1 MWRRFRRHRLALVG
15 LLIIALF
22 STMALLRPVVTWHHP
37 NAVDLTKFKNAPTL
51 PFIHGPLSDSHIMG
65 TDEAG
70 RDIYARI
77 VEAGRISL
85 TVGLLASAVS
95 AVIGTII
102 GMVSGYAGGK
112 TDDILMRFTELVMT
126 FPSFFAMIILVAL
139 VGPNMI
145 NLIAV
150 IGLLGWPGKAR
161 LVRGQVL
168 SIREMDYVMA
178 AKALGASGGRQI
190 FVHILPGIMGYVA
203 VAAMLTIAGA
213 ILAEAGLSFLG
224 LGVQIPQA
232 TWGNMMTSAQSMF
245 ILENNPWI
253 WLPPGFAISMTVIA
267 VNFMGD
273 GLRDAL
279 DPRTRIE

>member
-1 MWRRFRRHRLALVG
+1 
-15 LLIIALF
+15 
-22 STMALLRPVVTWHHP
+22 MAILRPVVTWHHP
-37 NAVDLTKFKNAPTL
+37 NTVDLTKFKNSPSL
-51 PFIHGPLSDSHIMG
+51 SHIFG

-77 VEAGRISL
+77 VDAGRVSL
-85 TVGLLASAVS
+85 TVGLLASALS
-95 AVIGTII
+95 AAIGTVL
-102 GMVSGYAGGK
+102 GMVSGYAGGR
-112 TDDILMRFTELVMT
+112 TDDILMRFTELIMT
-126 FPSFFAMIILVAL
+126 FPTFFMIIILVSL
-139 VGPNMI
+139 VGPSLI
-145 NLIAV
+145 NLIVV
-150 IGLLGWPGKAR
+150 IGFFGWTGKAR

-168 SIREMDYVMA
+168 SLREMDYVMA
-178 AKALGASGGRQI
+178 AKALGASDRRQI
-190 FVHILPGIMGYVA
+190 FIHILPGIMGYVA

-213 ILAEAGLSFLG
+213 ILTEAGLSFLG
-224 LGVQIPQA
+224 IGVQIPTP

-253 WLPPGFAISMTVIA
+253 WLPPGVAISLTVIA

>member
-1 MWRRFRRHRLALVG
+1 
-15 LLIIALF
+15 
-22 STMALLRPVVTWHHP
+22 MALIGLVIIVLFGSMAILRPVVTWHHP
-37 NAVDLTKFKNAPTL
+37 NTVDLTKFKNPPSL
-51 PFIHGPLSDSHIMG
+51 SHIFG

-77 VEAGRISL
+77 VDAGRVSL
-85 TVGLLASAVS
+85 TVGLLASGLS
-95 AVIGTII
+95 AAIGTVL
-102 GMVSGYAGGK
+102 GMVSGYAGGR

-126 FPSFFAMIILVAL
+126 FPTFFMIIILVSL
-139 VGPNMI
+139 LGPNI
-145 NLIAV
+145 LNLIFV
-150 IGLLGWPGKAR
+150 IGFFGWTGKAR

-168 SIREMDYVMA
+168 SLREMDYVMA
-178 AKALGASGGRQI
+178 AKALGASDRRQI
-190 FVHILPGIMGYVA
+190 FIHILPGIMGYVA

-213 ILAEAGLSFLG
+213 ILLEAALSFLG
-224 LGVQIPQA
+224 LGVQIPTP
-232 TWGNMMTSAQSMF
+232 TWGNMMSAAQSLI

-253 WLPPGFAISMTVIA
+253 WLPPGVAISLTVIA